1 MSRAHLIFLLV
12 AGCVGCADSQLQRAL
27 TPRSAAEEVP
37 VAVTP
42 NTYGE
47 HDRALAEAID
57 RSLLEQE
64 EEPSV
69 PALPAASDKE
79 TSATRDVHAP
89 VDNRASKTVGVA
101 P

>member
-1 MSRAHLIFLLV
+1 MFRAHLIFLLV

-27 TPRSAAEEVP
+27 TPRAPAEEVP
-37 VAVTP
+37 VASTP
-42 NTYGE
+42 NSFGE

-64 EEPSV
+64 EEPTV

-79 TSATRDVHAP
+79 TSATRDARVP
-89 VDNRASKTVGVA
+89 GDNRASKTVGVA